1 MRSLPGGLSRW
12 AGTSLLVVAGANM
25 PYAQDVWTV
34 TDSGRPASACSQLSD
49 FLAEVSRKV
58 LDGAL
63 TPAEG
68 AALSEAATGIRSAL
82 GC

>member
-1 MRSLPGGLSRW
+1 KSGPANGLMRPLQNALRS
-12 AGTSLLVVAGANM
+12 VAA
-25 PYAQDVWTV
+25 
-34 TDSGRPASACSQLSD
+34 GRPASACSQLSD

-68 AALSEAATGIRSAL
+68 AALSEAATSIRSPL